1 LGAPV
6 VARAVRAAAQLVQVV
21 RLKVDVIVT
30 VGSVALA
37 AKQVKSPVFLSPW
50 RFETGRPAQSG
61 DGVEFGLPAN
71 TSLGT
76 LADLVTLVEQLHFL
90 ESLAERGLGILPT
103 QQGERSVLWWRV
115 HVGRIRGLTLV
126 LTQECIEGYVEAS

>member
-1 LGAPV
+1 MGPEA
-6 VARAVRAAAQLVQVV
+6 
-21 RLKVDVIVT
+21 
-30 VGSVALA
+30 
-37 AKQVKSPVFLSPW
+37 
-50 RFETGRPAQSG
+50 SG

-103 QQGERSVLWWRV
+103 QQVRKKRFMLAA
-115 HVGRIRGLTLV
+115 HVGRIRGLTLG